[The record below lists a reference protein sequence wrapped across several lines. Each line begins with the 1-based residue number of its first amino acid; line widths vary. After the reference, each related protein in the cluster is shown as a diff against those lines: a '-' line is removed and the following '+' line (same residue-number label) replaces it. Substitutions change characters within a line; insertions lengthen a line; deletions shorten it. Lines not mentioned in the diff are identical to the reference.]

1 MDLKRRT
8 ATWQRGLGDGFS
20 LAVEFVA
27 APLIFAALGWWLDSR
42 FGTSPVL
49 AVDARRV
56 RLRGRAS
63 CAPTTRTWP
72 SMEYEEKD
80 KPWTRSRR

>member
-20 LAVEFVA
+20 LAVEFVV
-27 APLIFAALGWWLDSR
+27 APLLFAALGWWLDGR

-49 AVDARRV
+49 AVALGALAFVGVLV
-56 RLRGRAS
+56 RTYYAYMAQTAL
-63 CAPTTRTWP
+63 
-72 SMEYEEKD
+72 EEKD

>member
-27 APLIFAALGWWLDSR
+27 APLIFALFGHWLDLR

-49 AVDARRV
+49 AVSLGAFAFV
-56 RLRGRAS
+56 AVLI
-63 CAPTTRTWP
+63 RTYYAYLAQT
-72 SMEYEEKD
+72 ELEEKD

>member
-20 LAVEFVA
+20 LAIEFVV
-27 APLIFAALGWWLDSR
+27 APLIFALFGHWLDGR
-42 FGTSPVL
+42 FGTAPVL
-49 AVDARRV
+49 AVSLGVFAFV
-56 RLRGRAS
+56 GVLI
-63 CAPTTRTWP
+63 RTYFAY
-72 SMEYEEKD
+72 MAQTAYEEKD

>member
-1 MDLKRRT
+1 VDLKRQT

-27 APLIFAALGWWLDSR
+27 APLIFALLGFWLDGQ

-49 AVDARRV
+49 AVSLGVFAFV
-56 RLRGRAS
+56 AVLI
-63 CAPTTRTWP
+63 RTYYAY
-72 SMEYEEKD
+72 MAQTADDEKD
-80 KPWTRSRR
+80 KPWTRSRQ

>member
-42 FGTSPVL
+42 LGTAPVL
-49 AVDARRV
+49 AVALGV
-56 RLRGRAS
+56 FAFVGVLI
-63 CAPTTRTWP
+63 RTYYAY
-72 SMEYEEKD
+72 MAQTALEEKD

>member
-1 MDLKRRT
+1 VDLKRTT

-27 APLIFAALGWWLDSR
+27 APLIFATLGWWLDGKL
-42 FGTSPVL
+42 GTAPVL
-49 AVDARRV
+49 AVVLGVFAFVAVLV
-56 RLRGRAS
+56 RTYYSYMAQTE
-63 CAPTTRTWP
+63 A
-72 SMEYEEKD
+72 EEKD

>member
-1 MDLKRRT
+1 MDLKRQT

-27 APLIFAALGWWLDSR
+27 APLIFALLGFWLDGQ
-42 FGTSPVL
+42 FGTSPLL
-49 AVDARRV
+49 AVALGAFAFIGV
-56 RLRGRAS
+56 LI
-63 CAPTTRTWP
+63 RTYYVY
-72 SMEYEEKD
+72 MAQTAAEEKD

>member
-1 MDLKRRT
+1 MDLKRQT

-20 LAVEFVA
+20 LAVEFVV
-27 APLIFAALGWWLDSR
+27 APLVFAALGWWLDSR

-49 AVDARRV
+49 AVTLGAFAFVGVLV
-56 RLRGRAS
+56 RTYYSYMAQTE
-63 CAPTTRTWP
+63 A
-72 SMEYEEKD
+72 EEKD

>member
-1 MDLKRRT
+1 VDLKRRT

-20 LAVEFVA
+20 LAVEFVV
-27 APLIFAALGWWLDSR
+27 APLIFALFGYWLDLQ

-49 AVDARRV
+49 AVSLGVFAFVGVLV
-56 RLRGRAS
+56 RTYYAYMAQTEL
-63 CAPTTRTWP
+63 
-72 SMEYEEKD
+72 EEKD

>member
-1 MDLKRRT
+1 MDLKRTT

-27 APLIFAALGWWLDSR
+27 APLIFAALGWWLDTR

-49 AVDARRV
+49 AVGLGVFAFV
-56 RLRGRAS
+56 GVLLRTYYSYMAQQE
-63 CAPTTRTWP
+63 A
-72 SMEYEEKD
+72 EEKD